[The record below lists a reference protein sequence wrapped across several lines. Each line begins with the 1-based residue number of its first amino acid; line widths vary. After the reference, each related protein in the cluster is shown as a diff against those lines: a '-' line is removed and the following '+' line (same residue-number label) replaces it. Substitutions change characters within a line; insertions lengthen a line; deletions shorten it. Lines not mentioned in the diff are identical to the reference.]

1 MRERK
6 NQIMLLLENMG
17 STHNEIVR
25 RATEELQEECDDADS
40 TVFICSVMRSNEI
53 VKVRQ
58 NAATILALR
67 LAEAPVWQQL
77 NEQQS
82 ATILT
87 ELFESLKSLEN
98 DGNELLQRSVLRNLG
113 LAMSQE
119 RGSWTEAVF
128 DYIEAI
134 CLSVDVTRRH
144 LGSIIYS
151 LLADASPEVFVHQM
165 ERAQRIFLDGLQLA
179 NVEGCLVTPITDRLL
194 SGWIRALIVGHGH
207 LRLGETLSS
216 SMPLVMRLFQL
227 CPYQPNEVKCVR
239 GFEMLRTLHEYKP
252 LFLWKHLGMIL
263 EVLLILVSDINL
275 PMPMRVKA
283 LRMLGRIVMEKLS
296 DTSKLQ
302 MLDDVLM
309 VLHRLLA
316 VEPALDAEGEE
327 DYLGFCREGP
337 SILSAGVETVKQ
349 LAKKSNGNRL
359 AARCLKLFSAHLDT
373 KPKPVQRLGVYV
385 FLGIMSEGFTDQLKM
400 KHLKRIFD
408 LIKNG
413 LKDEEPV
420 VSRAAYFSLSMIVEH
435 LLPEIAQL
443 ADRLMPVYY
452 DYFEQVL
459 DSCRATSS
467 GTHLDSRLFY
477 SLELLLQGLRPSIVE
492 RYAPDLMSRL
502 LQLIQPEVD
511 SKFARQMALS
521 GISGVCDVVGAAMEP
536 HFDSV
541 VDATQPCLI
550 LNGEDDLELRAQAI
564 RVSICY
570 RIQGVLTH
578 YFHLRCQVFAVLARV
593 SREKFTH
600 LAPMLLTFDVSVL
613 EENRLPESFTFELMT
628 ELCAVMP
635 DECKKHVKL
644 VVEAAF
650 RTLKRLQEDPEPDE
664 AQDNV
669 ESLENRGN
677 PVDVPV
683 HEFDNVN
690 FDEIF
695 EDEESSTQDDDETE
709 DDDDDDMDD
718 DRSVDSSDMDLS
730 DTREEAILCLRSLA
744 IHVPDSF
751 EPFMKEVIRRLV
763 ECLDLDKEYV
773 SKAAFET
780 LTQCVLILWKR
791 EKYGEAKRLC
801 TKIIGKAMLHMVDSG
816 ETKVVGAEIAC
827 IRILLTALEYRALE
841 KVSQG
846 PKIFTVLKNV
856 LRRKMACQVNEE
868 WNCYEEMDNIR
879 PNDPRYWCESY
890 HREEKLVDE
899 AIATLPILCKAMGPR
914 RFTQQLEP
922 LTRTS
927 WSSRGGYEKEC
938 YFYGVLIRCLDVMEY
953 AADPYYALICSS
965 IAKNLRNRYEQVR
978 QRSFKSL
985 GDIVDLLDRNPD
997 KILAIGQPLV
1007 GVLRDNRRLIGMEKQ
1022 SALKAMC
1029 KMMIFDPTK
1038 CPVQDF
1044 LDLIFN
1050 DTPFIGFEDLQT
1062 QFSLLASALNILV
1075 DVKNEA
1081 VQLYTSKILEI
1092 FLNLVDRHQL
1102 GAEEHIQK
1110 AKNLIGAIKEA
1121 NPEEFNAMALKY
1133 ESAVAQMFP

>member
-53 VKVRQ
+53 VKMRQ
-58 NAATILALR
+58 NAANILALR

-77 NEQQS
+77 SEQQS
-82 ATILT
+82 ATIMT

-165 ERAQRIFLDGLQLA
+165 ERAQRIFLDGLHLA

-194 SGWIRALIVGHGH
+194 SGWIRALVVGHNH
-207 LRLGETLSS
+207 FRTGETLSS

-283 LRMLGRIVMEKLS
+283 LRMLGKIVMEKLS
-296 DTSKLQ
+296 DTAKLQ

-309 VLHRLLA
+309 ALHRLLA

-327 DYLGFCREGP
+327 DYLGLCLEGP
-337 SILSAGVETVKQ
+337 SILAAGVETVKQ
-349 LAKKSNGNRL
+349 LATKSNGNRL
-359 AARCLKLFSAHLDT
+359 AARCLKLFNAHLDT

-385 FLGIMSEGFTDQLKM
+385 FFGVMSEGFTDQLKI
-400 KHLKRIFD
+400 KHLKRIFE

-413 LKDEEPV
+413 FKDEEPV

-443 ADRLMPVYY
+443 ADRLMTIYY

-467 GTHLDSRLFY
+467 GSHLDSRLFY

-492 RYAPDLMSRL
+492 RYVPDLMSRL
-502 LQLIQPEVD
+502 LQLLQPEVD

-521 GISGVCDVVGAAMEP
+521 GISGVCDAVGAAMEP
-536 HFDSV
+536 HFNTV

-550 LNGEDDLELRAQAI
+550 LNGEDDLQLRAQAI
-564 RVSICY
+564 R
-570 RIQGVLTH
+570 
-578 YFHLRCQVFAVLARV
+578 VFAVLARV
-593 SREKFTH
+593 SREKFTN

-613 EENRLPESFTFELMT
+613 EENRSPESFTFELMT
-628 ELCAVMP
+628 ELCAVIP
-635 DECKKHVKL
+635 DQCKPHVKL
-644 VVEAAF
+644 IVEAVF
-650 RTLKRLQEDPEPDE
+650 KTLKRLQEDPEPDE
-664 AQDNV
+664 EQENV

-677 PVDVPV
+677 LVDVPV

-690 FDEIF
+690 YDEIF
-695 EDEESSTQDDDETE
+695 GEEESSTQDDDETE
-709 DDDDDDMDD
+709 DDMDD
-718 DRSVDSSDMDLS
+718 DRSVDSSDFDLS
-730 DTREEAILCLRSLA
+730 DAREEAILCLRSLA
-744 IHVPDSF
+744 IHLPESF

-780 LTQCVLILWKR
+780 LTQCVLILWKK
-791 EKYGEAKRLC
+791 ESYGEAKRLC
-801 TKIIGKAMLHMVDSG
+801 TKIIGKAILHMADSG
-816 ETKVVGAEIAC
+816 ETKVVIAEIEC

-846 PKIFTVLKNV
+846 PKIFTVLRNV
-856 LRRKMACQVNEE
+856 LRRNMECQVNEN
-868 WNCYEEMDNIR
+868 WNCYDDMENIR

-890 HREEKLVDE
+890 HKEEKLVE
-899 AIATLPILCKAMGPR
+899 KAIATLPILCKAMGPR

-922 LTRTS
+922 LARTS
-927 WSSRGGYEKEC
+927 WFSRGGYEKEC
-938 YFYGVLIRCLDVMEY
+938 YFCGVLIKCLDVMEY
-953 AADPYYALICSS
+953 AADPYYELICSS
-965 IAKNLRNRYEQVR
+965 ISKNLRNRYELVR

-985 GDIVDLLDRNPD
+985 GDIVDLLDRKPD
-997 KILAIGQPLV
+997 NILTIAQPLV
-1007 GVLRDNRRLIGMEKQ
+1007 GVLRDNRRLIGMERQ

-1029 KMMIFDPTK
+1029 KMMIFDQNK

-1050 DTPFIGFEDLQT
+1050 DNPFLALEDLQA
-1062 QFSLLASALNILV
+1062 QFSLFVSALNILI

-1081 VQLYTSKILEI
+1081 VQLFISEILEM
-1092 FLNLVDRHQL
+1092 FLNLVDRDQL
-1102 GAEEHIQK
+1102 GTEENLQK
-1110 AKNLIGAIKEA
+1110 AKNLVGAIKEA
-1121 NPEEFNAMALKY
+1121 HPEEFNAVALKC
-1133 ESAVAQMFP
+1133 ESAVAQLFP